1 MDDRGTWLCY
11 NPRGGKESNNNLAT
25 EQQQQNQVEICALS
39 LPHKFYFL
47 VGYGETLSHFYNCP
61 VPLQIVPSKVMY
73 IYDNHLLEGLGEDK
87 W

>member
-1 MDDRGTWLCY
+1 MHQTETKSESR
-11 NPRGGKESNNNLAT
+11 NMNKE
-25 EQQQQNQVEICALS
+25 
-39 LPHKFYFL
+39 
-47 VGYGETLSHFYNCP
+47 GYGETLSHFYNCP

>member
-1 MDDRGTWLCY
+1 MPW
-11 NPRGGKESNNNLAT
+11 
-25 EQQQQNQVEICALS
+25 S